1 VAPLP
6 SEHSDPATEAETEAE
21 AEIDSGSTDGQILP
35 PASTTA
41 MEEYFQLQQNLLLCT
56 LAFTGV
62 IFVSV
67 WLVYSLPIALN
78 YLIGACGGV
87 VYLRML
93 AKSVANI
100 GRGGSRS
107 GSGRLALVV
116 GLVLVSTRWNQLEV
130 IPVFLG
136 FLTYK
141 GALIA
146 YTLWTAVLPKSPA
159 KSPEA
164 SG

>member
-1 VAPLP
+1 MAPLP
-6 SEHSDPATEAETEAE
+6 SEHTDPIALAE
-21 AEIDSGSTDGQILP
+21 ADLDPGQPDGQNLP
-35 PASTTA
+35 PASADA
-41 MEEYFQLQQNLLLCT
+41 MAEYYQLQQNLLLTT
-56 LAFTGV
+56 LSFSGV

-67 WLVYSLPIALN
+67 WLAYSLPIALN

-100 GRGGSRS
+100 GRGSARL

-116 GLVLVSTRWNQLEV
+116 GLVLVATQWQQLQV
-130 IPVFLG
+130 VPVFLG

-146 YTLWTAVLPKSPA
+146 YTLWTAVLPKSSSESFQEPG
-159 KSPEA
+159 ST
-164 SG
+164 